1 LIQQLILHEEKLLAQ
16 RLMIF
21 LLLNSILVIAF
32 VSLLG
37 SEFVCFERAISIL
50 GIIFSILL
58 PLHTLRVKKIIDFY
72 QKEAQKSEEQT
83 ARLQARREEQL
94 GQYGKYTRW
103 LRGNNTGFIFGIIF
117 LSFWVF
123 CLVKLILN

>member
-16 RLMIF
+16 RLTIF

-37 SEFVCFERAISIL
+37 SEFVYFENAISIL

-58 PLHTLRVKKIIDFY
+58 PLHTLRVKKILDFY
-72 QKEAQKSEEQT
+72 QREAQKSEEQT
-83 ARLQARREEQL
+83 AHLQAKREEQL

-123 CLVKLILN
+123 CLVN